1 MNILFLYHDIPF
13 ELYTVY
19 IIICITLINMKH
31 SHFFYYYLV
40 INYVLNK

>member
-31 SHFFYYYLV
+31 SHFFLLLSSYKLC
-40 INYVLNK
+40 IK